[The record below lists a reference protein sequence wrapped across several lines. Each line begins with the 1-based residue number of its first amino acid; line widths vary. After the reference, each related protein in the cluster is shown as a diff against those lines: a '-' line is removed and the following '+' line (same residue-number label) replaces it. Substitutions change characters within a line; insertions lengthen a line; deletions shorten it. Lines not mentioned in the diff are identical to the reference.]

1 MGGSLGPICVNV
13 IDPDQLFFDS
23 SRDVAMATILGKIG
37 ETTFIR
43 HPSILKRI
51 GISQYFIAPMILL
64 HRVQIYLIIY
74 NDSRRVHAVQIQSRP
89 YRARQ

>member
-1 MGGSLGPICVNV
+1 MTFSPNHKYLFVDDQSGP
-13 IDPDQLFFDS
+13 LSHS